1 MIHTREEL
9 ELVARK
15 ARRWRDT
22 LRSAPLVKLSPGER
36 ADLAHTLDEL
46 QHVAVHGLTAQPGH
60 RA

>member
-9 ELVARK
+9 ELVTRR

-36 ADLAHTLDEL
+36 AELAHVLDEL
-46 QHVAVHGLTAQPGH
+46 QHHAAHQTTLPKEGA
-60 RA
+60 